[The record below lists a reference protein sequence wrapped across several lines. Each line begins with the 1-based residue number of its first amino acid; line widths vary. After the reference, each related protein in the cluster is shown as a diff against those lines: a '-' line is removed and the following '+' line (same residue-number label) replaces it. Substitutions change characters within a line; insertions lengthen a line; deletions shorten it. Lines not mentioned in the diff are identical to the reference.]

1 MARLTTS
8 LTATQIKQ
16 AKPKEKEYSL
26 VDGNGLSLRIR
37 PNGAKAWMFNY
48 YVPITK
54 KRNKISFGNY
64 PDVSLAFAREQ
75 RDEARKLL
83 AQGIDP
89 KAHKLALEQ
98 SKLNELTSTF
108 SAFADEYLAIK
119 KETTVITTYNKRAR
133 MVDKYLRPAIGHVPV
148 TEIKPMLMKGVL
160 DPIAKQGKI
169 ETVKRICII
178 ANEIMRIAVVN
189 GAIEFNP
196 LVELTKLYPSQK
208 VKHNPALTP
217 EELPELVASIDS
229 ANLSTTTRNLIL
241 WQLHTMVR
249 PSEAATAK
257 WSQIDFEEMVWVV
270 PVPKMHTTHTVPI
283 TPQALSIIENMKP
296 ISGHREYIFPADRNP
311 KTHANTQTAN
321 AALKRIGFKD
331 RTTAHGLRGLASTT
345 LNAQGFDGD
354 VIESALSH
362 QEPNKIRR
370 AYNHSDYLERRK
382 PVMCWWSDRI
392 EQASKGE
399 TLKVG
404 IRGLRIA

>member
-16 AKPKEKEYSL
+16 AKPKEKEYTL
-26 VDGNGLSLRIR
+26 ADGNGLLLRIR

-54 KRNKISFGNY
+54 KRNKISLGSY
-64 PDVSLAFAREQ
+64 PEVSLAFAREQ

-98 SKLNELTSTF
+98 SKLNELTNTF

-133 MVDKYLRPAIGHVPV
+133 MVEKYLRPAVGHVPV

-160 DPIAKQGKI
+160 DPIAKRGKI

-208 VKHNPALTP
+208 VKHNPALSP
-217 EELPELVASIDS
+217 EELPELVASIDN

-283 TPQALSIIENMKP
+283 TPQALAIIESMKP

-321 AALKRIGFKD
+321 AALKRMGFKD

-399 TLKVG
+399 ILKVG

>member
-98 SKLNELTSTF
+98 SKLDELTNTF
-108 SAFADEYLAIK
+108 AAFADEYLAIK
-119 KETTVITTYNKRAR
+119 KETTVITTYNKRSR
-133 MVDKYLRPAIGHVPV
+133 MVEKYLRPAVGHVPV
-148 TEIKPMLMKGVL
+148 TDIKPMLMKGVL

-217 EELPELVASIDS
+217 EELPELVTSIDN
-229 ANLSTTTRNLIL
+229 ANLSTTTKNLIL

-283 TPQALSIIENMKP
+283 TPQALAIIENMKP

-311 KTHANTQTAN
+311 KAHANTQTAN

>member
-16 AKPKEKEYSL
+16 AKPKDKEYTL
-26 VDGNGLSLRIR
+26 ADGNGLLLRIR
-37 PNGAKAWMFNY
+37 PNGAKSWMFNY

-54 KRNKISFGNY
+54 KRNKISLGSY
-64 PDVSLAFAREQ
+64 PEVSLAFAREQ

-133 MVDKYLRPAIGHVPV
+133 MVDKYLRPAIGQVPV
-148 TEIKPMLMKGVL
+148 TEIKPILMKGVL

-196 LVELTKLYPSQK
+196 LVEITKLYPSQK
-208 VKHNPALTP
+208 TKHNPALSP
-217 EELPELVASIDS
+217 EELPELITAIDN
-229 ANLSTTTRNLIL
+229 ANLSITTRNLIL

-257 WSQIDFEEMVWVV
+257 WSQIDFDEMVWVV

-283 TPQALSIIENMKP
+283 TPQALAIIENMKP

-311 KTHANTQTAN
+311 KNHANTQTAN
-321 AALKRIGFKD
+321 AALKRMGFKD

-392 EQASKGE
+392 EQARKGE
-399 TLKVG
+399 ILKVG

>member
-64 PDVSLAFAREQ
+64 PDVSLAFARE
-75 RDEARKLL
+75 RREEARKLL

-98 SKLNELTSTF
+98 SKLDELTNTF
-108 SAFADEYLAIK
+108 AAFADEYLAIK

-133 MVDKYLRPAIGHVPV
+133 MVEKYLRPAVGNLPV
-148 TEIKPMLMKGVL
+148 TKIKPMLMKGVL

-257 WSQIDFEEMVWVV
+257 WSQIDFDEMVWVV

-283 TPQALSIIENMKP
+283 TPQALAIIENMKP

-321 AALKRIGFKD
+321 AALKRMGFKD

-404 IRGLRIA
+404 VRGLRIA

>member
-16 AKPKEKEYSL
+16 TKPKEKEYSL
-26 VDGNGLSLRIR
+26 ADGNGLFLRVR
-37 PNGAKAWMFNY
+37 PNGSKTWMFNY

-64 PDVSLAFAREQ
+64 PDVSLAYAREQ
-75 RDEARKLL
+75 REEARALL

-89 KAHKLALEQ
+89 KTHKQALEQ
-98 SKLNELTSTF
+98 SKREELANTF
-108 SAFADEYLAIK
+108 TAFANEYLSIK
-119 KETTVITTYNKRAR
+119 KDTTVQATYDKRSR
-133 MVDKYLRPAIGHVPV
+133 MLEKYLTPAIGHLPV
-148 TEIKPMLMKGVL
+148 TAIKPMLMKGIL

-178 ANEIMRIAVVN
+178 VNEVMRIAVVN

-208 VKHNPALTP
+208 VQHNPALTP
-217 EELPELVASIDS
+217 EELPELVGTIDK
-229 ANLSTTTRNLIL
+229 ANLSDVTRNLIL
-241 WQLHTMVR
+241 WQLHTIVR

-257 WSQIDFEEMVWVV
+257 WSQVDFEEMVWIV
-270 PVPKMHTTHTVPI
+270 PIPKMHKDHIVPL
-283 TPQALSIIENMKP
+283 TPQALAILDNMRP
-296 ISGHREYIFPADRNP
+296 ISGSREYIFPADRNP

-321 AALKRIGFKD
+321 AALKRMGFKD

-354 VIESALSH
+354 VIESCLSH
-362 QEPNKIRR
+362 EVGSKIRR
-370 AYNHSDYLERRK
+370 AYNHTDYLERRK

-392 EQASKGE
+392 EQASNGE
-399 TLKVG
+399 ELKVG

>member
-16 AKPKEKEYSL
+16 AKPKEKEYTL
-26 VDGNGLSLRIR
+26 ADGNGLLLRIR
-37 PNGAKAWMFNY
+37 PNGAKSWMFNY

-89 KAHKLALEQ
+89 KTHKLALEQ
-98 SKLNELTSTF
+98 SKRDELTNTF
-108 SAFADEYLAIK
+108 AAFADEYLAIK

-133 MVDKYLRPAIGHVPV
+133 MVDKYLIPAVGHVPV

-208 VKHNPALTP
+208 VKHNPALSP
-217 EELPELVASIDS
+217 EELPELVTSIDN

-257 WSQIDFEEMVWVV
+257 WSQIDLEEMVWVV

-283 TPQALSIIENMKP
+283 TPQALAIIESMKP

-311 KTHANTQTAN
+311 KTHVNTQTAN
-321 AALKRIGFKD
+321 AALKRMGFKD

>member
-208 VKHNPALTP
+208 VKHNPALIP

>member
-16 AKPKEKEYSL
+16 AKPKDKEYTL
-26 VDGNGLSLRIR
+26 ADGNGLLLRIR
-37 PNGAKAWMFNY
+37 PNGAKSWMFNY

-54 KRNKISFGNY
+54 KRNKISLGSY
-64 PDVSLAFAREQ
+64 PEVSLAFAREQ

-133 MVDKYLRPAIGHVPV
+133 MVDKYLRPEIGHVPV

-208 VKHNPALTP
+208 VKHNPALSP
-217 EELPELVASIDS
+217 EELPELVASIDN

-283 TPQALSIIENMKP
+283 TPQALAIIESMKP

-311 KTHANTQTAN
+311 KAHANTQTAN

-399 TLKVG
+399 ILKVG

>member
-1 MARLTTS
+1 MAKIVTPLTN
-8 LTATQIKQ
+8 TQVQQ
-16 AKPKEKEYSL
+16 AKSKEKDYSL
-26 VDGNGLSLRIR
+26 SDGKGLQLRVFTNGKKKWVLKYQVPVTKTRTNISLGSYPEVTLSQ
-37 PNGAKAWMFNY
+37 
-48 YVPITK
+48 
-54 KRNKISFGNY
+54 
-64 PDVSLAFAREQ
+64 ARKS
-75 RDEARKLL
+75 RDDARKLL
-83 AQGIDP
+83 AEGIDP

-98 SKLNELTSTF
+98 SKLNELTNTF
-108 SAFADEYLAIK
+108 AAFADEYLAIK

-133 MVDKYLRPAIGHVPV
+133 MVEKYLRPAVGHVPV
-148 TEIKPMLMKGVL
+148 IDIKPMLMKGVL

-208 VKHNPALTP
+208 VKHNPALSP
-217 EELPELVASIDS
+217 EELPELVASIDN

-257 WSQIDFEEMVWVV
+257 WSQIDFDEMVWVV

-321 AALKRIGFKD
+321 AALKRMGFKD

>member
-98 SKLNELTSTF
+98 SKFNELTSTF

-217 EELPELVASIDS
+217 EELPELVVSIDS
-229 ANLSTTTRNLIL
+229 ANLSITTRNLIL

>member
-133 MVDKYLRPAIGHVPV
+133 MVDKYLRPAIGHLPV

-283 TPQALSIIENMKP
+283 TPQALSIIENMQP

>member
-16 AKPKEKEYSL
+16 AKPKDKEYSL
-26 VDGNGLSLRIR
+26 ADGNGLHLRIR
-37 PNGAKAWMFNY
+37 PNGAKTWMFNY

-54 KRNKISFGNY
+54 KRNKISLGNY
-64 PDVSLAFAREQ
+64 PDMPLALARQQ
-75 RDEARKLL
+75 RDEARSLL

-89 KAHKLALEQ
+89 KTHRLALEQ
-98 SKLNELTSTF
+98 NKRDELANTF
-108 SAFADEYLAIK
+108 AAFAEEYLSIK
-119 KETTVITTYNKRAR
+119 KEATVEATYKKRAR
-133 MVDKYLRPAIGHVPV
+133 MVEKYLLPSVGHIPV
-148 TEIKPMLMKGVL
+148 ADIKPMLMKGIL
-160 DPIAKQGKI
+160 DPIAKEGKI

-178 ANEIMRIAVVN
+178 TNEIMRIAVVN

-196 LVELTKLYPSQK
+196 IVELTKLYPSQK
-208 VKHNPALTP
+208 VKHNPALSP
-217 EELPELVASIDS
+217 EELPELVRTLDT
-229 ANLSTTTRNLIL
+229 ANLTITTRNLIY

-249 PSEAATAK
+249 PKEAATAK
-257 WSQIDFEEMVWVV
+257 WSQIDFEEKVWIV
-270 PVPKMHTTHTVPI
+270 PIPKMHTTHAVPL
-283 TPQALSIIENMKP
+283 TPQALTILDDMRS
-296 ISGHREYIFPADRNP
+296 ISGGRKYIFPADRNP
-311 KTHANTQTAN
+311 KTHTNSQTAN

-370 AYNHSDYLERRK
+370 AYNHTDYLERRK
-382 PVMCWWSDRI
+382 PLMCWWSDRI
-392 EQASKGE
+392 EQANKGE
-399 TLKVG
+399 VLTVG